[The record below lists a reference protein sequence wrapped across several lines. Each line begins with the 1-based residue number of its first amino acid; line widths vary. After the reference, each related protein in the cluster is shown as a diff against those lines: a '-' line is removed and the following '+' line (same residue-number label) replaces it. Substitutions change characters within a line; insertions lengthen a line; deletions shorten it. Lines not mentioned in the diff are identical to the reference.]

1 MNYPTT
7 QSSLLE
13 RVQNGDE
20 ISWNEFYFRYAPVIR
35 AAGAGFHFNDSD
47 LAAWCREKN
56 TPENQITAAHC
67 QQWIPELQEMANR
80 KGGGAAD

>member
-35 AAGAGFHFNDSD
+35 AAGAGSHY
-47 LAAWCREKN
+47 KN
-56 TPENQITAAHC
+56 AECDDNRIEQIQNQNKAIWTATDC
-67 QQWIPELQEMANR
+67 EPYTISIYKNY
-80 KGGGAAD
+80 